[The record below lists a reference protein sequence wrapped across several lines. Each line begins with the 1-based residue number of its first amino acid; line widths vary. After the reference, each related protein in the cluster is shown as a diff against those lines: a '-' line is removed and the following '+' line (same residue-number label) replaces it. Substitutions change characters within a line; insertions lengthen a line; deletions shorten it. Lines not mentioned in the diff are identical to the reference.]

1 MEKLVYLDTHVV
13 VWLYSGETV
22 LLPSSVLRLL
32 SDSPLMIS
40 PVVLLELQYLYEI
53 EKIKVGPEKIFKELE
68 KTIGLKL
75 CRLDFQKVIMESLK
89 QSWTRDP
96 FDRLI
101 TAHAIVVHA
110 ALITRDESI
119 LKHYPKAV
127 WR

>member
-1 MEKLVYLDTHVV
+1 MEKLVYLDTHMV
-13 VWLYSGETV
+13 VWLYTGETV
-22 LLPSSVLRLL
+22 LLPSRVLKLL
-32 SDSPLMIS
+32 SDSPLVIS

-53 EKIKVGPEKIFKELE
+53 EKIKVGPEKIFKEME

-101 TAHAIVVHA
+101 TAQAAIAHAG
-110 ALITRDESI
+110 LITRDEAI
-119 LKHYPKAV
+119 LKHYSRAV
-127 WR
+127 WQ